1 MKAWGSPW
9 GAAARAWISLG
20 ALALGFVVAKR
31 LGSAAP
37 LAGEPWVWL
46 GAAGAC
52 VVASIAMRG
61 IGARGMLLAALA
73 CVGGAWWLIRIG
85 AIDRDATLSHAPSGV
100 VTNRVVTVG
109 GVVVSEPRVIGTSR
123 TFGPATVQTF
133 DVRVEWIEGSPV
145 AWRPGDLVRVWCGG
159 RVEVGAG
166 ERVRC
171 RATVEPVGG
180 PRNPGERDAR
190 VRAAQDRLIG
200 HAHTSS
206 ALIEALGREP
216 GPGAAMLRASAWL
229 RARAEGALGNGGS
242 RGAALVRSLIL
253 GEDDGPTGE
262 MASAREAFTRVGLS
276 HVLAISGFH
285 LVVLV
290 WTVVV
295 VLRLFGDLG
304 AVEPLT
310 VGALVVLYLL
320 IVPAEAPVVRAG
332 IMALAFLGADAMGRR
347 HDRLAVL
354 GWVACGLLLWRPAD
368 VMSLGFQLS
377 VGLTGTLLLLGTTVN
392 DRIWGPRLRGGTT
405 TPDPT
410 GWSWIVGGARSL
422 VSASLLCWVVGL
434 PLIAWHT
441 GSVSVLAMPATLV
454 VVPLCV
460 VLMWIGF
467 VALLGG
473 MIWPPIARAL
483 DPIVHGLGEGIADI
497 VLWFDESG
505 VSLVR
510 VAPFTFLLA
519 ASATGLALWW
529 CASGRWRSAPHW
541 LATALVLGWGA
552 MELRSTASLLPDVSV
567 RLDTLAVGDGTCHI
581 VRSGSGGGA
590 MLWDCGSLARSDVG
604 ARTLPR
610 AARALGI
617 TRIPLAVLTH
627 PNLDHYNGLLDAA
640 RTMGLRTL
648 LVGDATLDHVMA
660 SGDTG
665 LGEMLREL
673 ERMGVEIRRVGA
685 GDALDLG
692 DVRVEFI
699 WPEDGFE
706 SSEPNER
713 SLVARIEIA
722 RIGGKSERADVL
734 LTGDIQAAAIDA
746 MMRAHPGLR
755 ARVMEMPH
763 HGSVIREARGML
775 VWAAPQAVHQ
785 STGPRRAEG
794 DPWEAQREGRWWGV
808 TATDGALWSE
818 VTRDGAVRSGS
829 MRADSARDRR

>member
-1 MKAWGSPW
+1 MKAMGRPW

-20 ALALGFVVAKR
+20 VLVLGFAVAMR
-31 LGSAAP
+31 FASAASF
-37 LAGEPWVWL
+37 AGEPWIWL
-46 GAAGAC
+46 GAAGVC
-52 VVASIAMRG
+52 VVVAVAMRG
-61 IGARGMLLAALA
+61 IGARVMLLVAVA
-73 CVGGAWWLIRIG
+73 CLGSAWWLIRIG
-85 AIDRDATLSHAPSGV
+85 VPVRDASISLAPSGV
-100 VTNRVVTVG
+100 ATIG
-109 GVVVSEPRVIGTSR
+109 GVVVSQPRVIATSR
-123 TFGPATVQTF
+123 TFGPAAVQSF
-133 DVRVEWIEGSPV
+133 DVRVDRIDGDPV
-145 AWRPGDLVRVWCGG
+145 RWRAGDVVRVWCAG

-171 RATVEPVGG
+171 RATIEPVEG

-200 HAHTSS
+200 HAHTSAS
-206 ALIEALGREP
+206 LIERLGRAP
-216 GPGAAMLRASAWL
+216 GVGAAMLRASAWL
-229 RARAEGALGNGGS
+229 RARAEVALGDEGS

-253 GEDDGPTGE
+253 GEDDGRTGE
-262 MASAREAFTRVGLS
+262 LAPAREAFTRVGMS

-290 WTVVV
+290 WTVIV
-295 VLRLFGDLG
+295 VLRLFGDRG
-304 AVEPLT
+304 ALEPLT

-368 VMSLGFQLS
+368 AFSLGFQLS
-377 VGLTGTLLLLGTTVN
+377 VGLTGTLLLLGTRVN
-392 DRIWGPRLRGGTT
+392 DRIWGPRLRGGAT

-410 GWSWIVGGARSL
+410 VWSWVVGSARSL
-422 VSASLLCWVVGL
+422 VSATLLCWVVGA

-460 VLMWIGF
+460 VLMWLGF

-473 MIWPPIARAL
+473 MIWPPIARVL
-483 DPIVHGLGEGIADI
+483 DLVVHGLGEGIADI

-541 LATALVLGWGA
+541 LATALVIGWGA
-552 MELRSTASLLPDVSV
+552 MELRTSASLAPDVSV

-581 VRSGSGGGA
+581 VRAGGRAGDEA

-617 TRIPLAVLTH
+617 TRIPVAVLTH

-648 LVGDATLDHVMA
+648 LVGDATLDEVMA
-660 SGDTG
+660 SGDTR
-665 LGEMLREL
+665 LGVMMREL
-673 ERMGVEIRRVGA
+673 ERRGVEIRRVGA
-685 GDALDLG
+685 GDVLEVG
-692 DVRVEFI
+692 EVRVEFI
-699 WPEDGFE
+699 WPEEGFE
-706 SSEPNER
+706 SGEPNER
-713 SLVARIEIA
+713 SLVARIGREGA
-722 RIGGKSERADVL
+722 GTDVL
-734 LTGDIQAAAIDA
+734 MTGDIQAEAIDA
-746 MMRAHPGLR
+746 ITRAHPALR
-755 ARVMEMPH
+755 TRVMEMPH
-763 HGSVIREARGML
+763 HGSVIRESRG
-775 VWAAPQAVHQ
+775 VVATVDPRVVHQ

-794 DPWEAQREGRWWGV
+794 DPWAPEREGRWWGV
-808 TATDGALWSE
+808 TATDGALWTE
-818 VTRDGAVRSGS
+818 VLRNGAIRSGSVRSGS
-829 MRADSARDRR
+829 MRSGWTRERS